1 MSACPVCNAPVTV
14 DFGLAQCEQCGAHLI
29 VHADGQVEY
38 SGSHAE
44 EDAEPSPILKVSEQP
59 EAEGETPAEMPID
72 VLVQPELLEVHESLE
87 AVAQE
92 VPQEEATEPENPPME
107 DLFQDNPPDENVEA
121 PAVYS
126 PPVTSSSPDLSDIA
140 QFGNSDSLSRDGSL
154 RYNLF
159 VTGIDTAD
167 VREAF
172 REAMT
177 DRKFVWD
184 TDEILRSIH
193 HGEVKITN
201 VTAVKASILIS
212 RLRNLPLKIKWEQYA
227 VHQA

>member
-1 MSACPVCNAPVTV
+1 MSNCPVCNTPVSA

-29 VHADGQVEY
+29 VHADGHVEY
-38 SGSHAE
+38 SGSQADE
-44 EDAEPSPILKVSEQP
+44 EVEPSPISTEESAGLPDPVEDMVQ
-59 EAEGETPAEMPID
+59 EAEP
-72 VLVQPELLEVHESLE
+72 
-87 AVAQE
+87 
-92 VPQEEATEPENPPME
+92 EEATPPPSE
-107 DLFQDNPPDENVEA
+107 DLFHEDMASAEPEA

-126 PPVTSSSPDLSDIA
+126 PPSTSDSPDLSDIA
-140 QFGNSDSLSRDGSL
+140 QFGNSDHLSRDGSL

-172 REAMT
+172 REALI

-193 HGEVKITN
+193 HGEVKIAN
-201 VTAVKASILIS
+201 VTAVKASVLIS
-212 RLRNLPLKIKWEQYA
+212 RLRHLPLKIKWEQYA

>member
-1 MSACPVCNAPVTV
+1 MSNCPVCNTPVSA

-29 VHADGQVEY
+29 VHADGHVEY
-38 SGSHAE
+38 SGSQADE
-44 EDAEPSPILKVSEQP
+44 EVEPSPAFELAEQP
-59 EAEGETPAEMPID
+59 SPPEESAGLADPVEDMAQEAESETA
-72 VLVQPELLEVHESLE
+72 
-87 AVAQE
+87 
-92 VPQEEATEPENPPME
+92 PPSD
-107 DLFQDNPPDENVEA
+107 DLFQEDMASAEPEA

-126 PPVTSSSPDLSDIA
+126 PPSTSDSPDLSDIA
-140 QFGNSDSLSRDGSL
+140 QFGNSDHLSRDGSL
-154 RYNLF
+154 RYNLL

-172 REAMT
+172 REALI

-193 HGEVKITN
+193 HGEVKIAN
-201 VTAVKASILIS
+201 VTAVKASVLIS
-212 RLRNLPLKIKWEQYA
+212 RLRHLPLKIKWEQYA